1 MWSKVPPATLLR
13 LPPSGMPVGEPFRR
27 SARYYDAYYG
37 QILNYPKQ
45 CDLLERLFERQ
56 GLKGRLSILDIAC
69 GTGTH
74 CLELAGRGHEVVG
87 VDMSPE
93 MIEEA
98 RRKASSSP
106 ISKKPAFVVQD
117 MRKLRLRRKFDAAIC
132 MFGGFGYLDND
143 RDLARFLKGL
153 SRHLNPGGLF
163 LFEFW
168 NIGGLKDSPYRT
180 WRKVPFDQGA
190 IYLLSESNFDHQRGI
205 LRIFME
211 FIVEQG
217 GSIIDDFVENHEIRI
232 YSLSEMR
239 RLLLANGYQLLEVFD
254 ERGLESFSLP
264 SKDAFRIFAVARWG
278 PGSG

>member
-1 MWSKVPPATLLR
+1 
-13 LPPSGMPVGEPFRR
+13 VGAPFRR

-37 QILNYPKQ
+37 QILDYPKQ
-45 CDLLERLFERQ
+45 CGLLERLFERQ
-56 GLKGRLSILDIAC
+56 GLKATLSILDIAC

-74 CLELAGRGHEVVG
+74 CLELAGRGHGVVG
-87 VDMSPE
+87 VDISPE

-98 RRKASSSP
+98 RRKASSS
-106 ISKKPAFVVQD
+106 SLAKKPAFVVQD
-117 MRKLRLRRKFDAAIC
+117 MRKLHLGRKFDVAIC
-132 MFGGFGYLDND
+132 MFGGYGYLDTD
-143 RDLARFLKGL
+143 QDLARFFTRL

-180 WRKVPFDQGA
+180 WRKAPFDRGA
-190 IYLLSESNFDHQRGI
+190 IYLVSESNFDHQRGI
-205 LRIFME
+205 LRISME

-217 GSIIDDFVENHEIRI
+217 GSIIDDFIENHEIRI

-239 RLLLANGYQLLEVFD
+239 RLLSANGYQLLEAFD

-264 SKDAFRIFAVARWG
+264 SKDAFRIFAVARCG
-278 PGSG
+278 RRSA